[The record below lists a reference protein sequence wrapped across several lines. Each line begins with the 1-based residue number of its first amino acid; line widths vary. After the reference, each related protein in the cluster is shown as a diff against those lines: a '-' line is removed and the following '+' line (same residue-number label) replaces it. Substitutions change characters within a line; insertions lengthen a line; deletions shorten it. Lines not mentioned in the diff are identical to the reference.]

1 MCNTMEIG
9 SLKMPLTRQ
18 DALRLLRF
26 CLGPDDSG
34 SIEVADD
41 GAALVTIAPAEP
53 SIGVRTFEAST
64 FDAALRM
71 AVDAGLLKAACVE
84 KQILFLEGGA
94 ARGPDALSRGAPA
107 PAAARPV
114 PEVDRG
120 DVGPAARNAE
130 RARHVRDRGGVVGPD
145 LSPRAAAP
153 ARAHGRAAG
162 AVPVAV
168 ARDGRHAGRVAARAD
183 SIGSMAACASSSPGA
198 GRIDDGRTAP
208 AEVIASY
215 TRANAEL
222 LGIGDAAL
230 VAYASADN
238 RPNALA
244 CVVLLYAKEKT
255 GIERARIGAGLAA
268 KAISDDDRRALAA
281 LTSARTSYLH
291 VFAAT
296 APRPAE
302 QLLEQALASASYQ
315 ELTQMEE
322 LLLAGR
328 ESEIDLDAR
337 GWFNAVTREMDHL
350 GEIGTAA
357 LGFVDV

>member
-1 MCNTMEIG
+1 
-9 SLKMPLTRQ
+9 MPLTRQ

-53 SIGVRTFEAST
+53 SIGVRTFEASS

-94 ARGPDALSRGAPA
+94 ARGPDAA
-107 PAAARPV
+107 
-114 PEVDRG
+114 
-120 DVGPAARNAE
+120 
-130 RARHVRDRGGVVGPD
+130 
-145 LSPRAAAP
+145 AAAP
-153 ARAHGRAAG
+153 PRRPRPDLFPKLIATMSGLLHETQNERGMSAIAAASSGKIFRRELPRQRERMDVRRERFLSMWREVGDTLG
-162 AVPVAV
+162 ASL
-168 ARDGRHAGRVAARAD
+168 AGRFDRVDGCLRQL
-183 SIGSMAACASSSPGA
+183 IA
-198 GRIDDGRTAP
+198 GRGEIDDGRTAP

-215 TRANAEL
+215 TRTNAEL

-302 QLLEQALASASYQ
+302 QLLERALASASYL

>member
-1 MCNTMEIG
+1 V
-9 SLKMPLTRQ
+9 PLTRQ

-84 KQILFLEGGA
+84 KQILFLEGGGP
-94 ARGPDALSRGAPA
+94 RGPDAS
-107 PAAARPV
+107 
-114 PEVDRG
+114 
-120 DVGPAARNAE
+120 
-130 RARHVRDRGGVVGPD
+130 
-145 LSPRAAAP
+145 AAAP
-153 ARAHGRAAG
+153 PRRPRPDLFPKLIAAMSGLLHETQNERGMSAIAAASSGRIFRRELPRQRERMDVRRERFLSLWREVGDTLG
-162 AVPVAV
+162 ASL
-168 ARDGRHAGRVAARAD
+168 AGRFDRVDGCLRQL
-183 SIGSMAACASSSPGA
+183 IA
-198 GRIDDGRTAP
+198 GRGAIDEGRTAP
-208 AEVIASY
+208 AEVVASY
-215 TRANAEL
+215 TRANTEL

-268 KAISDDDRRALAA
+268 RAISDDDRRALAA

-302 QLLEQALASASYQ
+302 QLLERALASASYL
-315 ELTQMEE
+315 ELTHMEE

>member
-1 MCNTMEIG
+1 
-9 SLKMPLTRQ
+9 MPLTRQ
-18 DALRLLRF
+18 DALRLLRI

-41 GAALVTIAPAEP
+41 GAALVTISPAEP

-94 ARGPDALSRGAPA
+94 ARNAETPVSSAPRRFRPELFPKLMVATSALLHETQNERGMSAIAAASSGRIFRRELPRQRERMDARRERFLSLWRELGEAFGTSLMGRFDRVDACLRQLVAGRGA
-107 PAAARPV
+107 
-114 PEVDRG
+114 
-120 DVGPAARNAE
+120 
-130 RARHVRDRGGVVGPD
+130 
-145 LSPRAAAP
+145 
-153 ARAHGRAAG
+153 
-162 AVPVAV
+162 
-168 ARDGRHAGRVAARAD
+168 
-183 SIGSMAACASSSPGA
+183 
-198 GRIDDGRTAP
+198 IDDGHATP
-208 AEVIASY
+208 ADVVAAYS
-215 TRANAEL
+215 RANAEL

-230 VAYASADN
+230 VAYASAEN

-255 GIERARIGAGLAA
+255 GIERAQIGAGLAA
-268 KAISDDDRRALAA
+268 QSISDDDRRALAA

-302 QLLEQALASASYQ
+302 QLLDRALASSSYA
-315 ELTQMEE
+315 ELMRMED
-322 LLLAGR
+322 LLLTGR
-328 ESEIDLDAR
+328 ETQIDVDAR

-357 LGFVDV
+357 LGFVGDP

>member
-1 MCNTMEIG
+1 
-9 SLKMPLTRQ
+9 MPLSRQ

-41 GAALVTIAPAEP
+41 GAALVTISPAEP
-53 SIGVRTFEAST
+53 SLGVRTFEATT

-84 KQILFLEGGA
+84 KQILFLEGG
-94 ARGPDALSRGAPA
+94 
-107 PAAARPV
+107 
-114 PEVDRG
+114 
-120 DVGPAARNAE
+120 
-130 RARHVRDRGGVVGPD
+130 
-145 LSPRAAAP
+145 SPRAADAALP
-153 ARAHGRAAG
+153 AMPRRARPDMFPKLMAAMSGLLHETQNERGMSAIAAASRGRIFRRELPRQRERMDARRDRFGSLWREVGDSLG
-162 AVPVAV
+162 ASL
-168 ARDGRHAGRVAARAD
+168 AGRFDRVD
-183 SIGSMAACASSSPGA
+183 ASLRRLVA
-198 GRIDDGRTAP
+198 GRGLIDDGHTSP
-208 AEVIASY
+208 GEVVDAY
-215 TRANAEL
+215 TRANQEL

-268 KAISDDDRRALAA
+268 QAISDDDRRALAA

-302 QLLEQALASASYQ
+302 QLLERALASSSYEQ
-315 ELTQMEE
+315 LTRMED

-328 ESEIDLDAR
+328 ETEIDVDAR
-337 GWFNAVTREMDHL
+337 GWFNAVSREIDHL

-357 LGFVDV
+357 LGFVGD

>member
-1 MCNTMEIG
+1 MAL
-9 SLKMPLTRQ
+9 SRQ

-34 SIEVADD
+34 SVEVADD

-53 SIGVRTFEAST
+53 SLGVRTFEATT

-84 KQILFLEGGA
+84 KQILFLEGGS
-94 ARGPDALSRGAPA
+94 SRGADTPA
-107 PAAARPV
+107 PALPRRPRPDMFPRLMAAMSGLLH
-114 PEVDRG
+114 ETQSERG
-120 DVGPAARNAE
+120 MSAI
-130 RARHVRDRGGVVGPD
+130 
-145 LSPRAAAP
+145 AAA
-153 ARAHGRAAG
+153 
-162 AVPVAV
+162 
-168 ARDGRHAGRVAARAD
+168 
-183 SIGSMAACASSSPGA
+183 SA
-198 GRIDDGRTAP
+198 GRIFRRELPRQRERTDARRERLVTLWREMGDAVGASLAGRFDRVDAGLRRVIGSRGSIDDGGMTP
-208 AEVIASY
+208 VQVVASF
-215 TRANAEL
+215 TRVNSEL

-230 VAYASADN
+230 IAYASADN

-268 KAISDDDRRALAA
+268 RSISDDDRRTLAA
-281 LTSARTSYLH
+281 LTSARSSYLH

-302 QLLEQALASASYQ
+302 QLLERAMASASYG
-315 ELTQMEE
+315 ELVRMEE
-322 LLLAGR
+322 MLLAGR
-328 ESEIDLDAR
+328 ETEIDVDAR
-337 GWFNAVTREMDHL
+337 GWFAAVSREMDHL

-357 LGFVDV
+357 LGFVGD

>member
-1 MCNTMEIG
+1 
-9 SLKMPLTRQ
+9 MPLTRQ

-53 SIGVRTFEAST
+53 SIGVRTFEATS

-94 ARGPDALSRGAPA
+94 ARGPDAS
-107 PAAARPV
+107 
-114 PEVDRG
+114 
-120 DVGPAARNAE
+120 
-130 RARHVRDRGGVVGPD
+130 
-145 LSPRAAAP
+145 AAAP
-153 ARAHGRAAG
+153 PRRPRPDLFPKLIAAMSGLLHETQNERGMSAIAAASSGRIFRRELPRQRERMDVRRERFLSLWREMGDTLG
-162 AVPVAV
+162 ASL
-168 ARDGRHAGRVAARAD
+168 AGRFDRVDGCLRQL
-183 SIGSMAACASSSPGA
+183 IA
-198 GRIDDGRTAP
+198 GRGAIDDGQTAP

-268 KAISDDDRRALAA
+268 RAISDDDRRALAA

-302 QLLEQALASASYQ
+302 QLLEQALASASYH

>member
-1 MCNTMEIG
+1 V
-9 SLKMPLTRQ
+9 PLTRQ

-94 ARGPDALSRGAPA
+94 PRGPDAS
-107 PAAARPV
+107 
-114 PEVDRG
+114 
-120 DVGPAARNAE
+120 
-130 RARHVRDRGGVVGPD
+130 
-145 LSPRAAAP
+145 AAAP
-153 ARAHGRAAG
+153 PRRPRPDLFPKLIAAMSGLLHETQNERGMSAIAAASSGRIFRRELPRQRERMDVRRERFLSLWREMGDTLG
-162 AVPVAV
+162 ASL
-168 ARDGRHAGRVAARAD
+168 AGRFDRVDGCLRQL
-183 SIGSMAACASSSPGA
+183 IA
-198 GRIDDGRTAP
+198 GRGEIDDGRTAP

-215 TRANAEL
+215 TRTNAEL

-302 QLLEQALASASYQ
+302 QLLERALASASYL

>member
-1 MCNTMEIG
+1 
-9 SLKMPLTRQ
+9 MPLTRQ

-64 FDAALRM
+64 FDAALRL

-84 KQILFLEGGA
+84 KQILFLDGGSPRSTDAPPA
-94 ARGPDALSRGAPA
+94 APPRRFRPDLFPKLMAAMSSLLHETQTERGMSAISAASAGRIFRRELPRQRERMDARRERFTSLWREVSDALGASLA
-107 PAAARPV
+107 GRF
-114 PEVDRG
+114 DRADG
-120 DVGPAARNAE
+120 CLRQLVA
-130 RARHVRDRGGVVGPD
+130 
-145 LSPRAAAP
+145 
-153 ARAHGRAAG
+153 GRAAIDTG
-162 AVPVAV
+162 ETRP
-168 ARDGRHAGRVAARAD
+168 AD
-183 SIGSMAACASSSPGA
+183 IV
-198 GRIDDGRTAP
+198 
-208 AEVIASY
+208 ESY

-268 KAISDDDRRALAA
+268 RSISDDDRRALAA

-302 QLLEQALASASYQ
+302 QLLDRALASTSYA
-315 ELTQMEE
+315 ELTRIED
-322 LLLAGR
+322 LLLSGR
-328 ESEIDLDAR
+328 ETEIDVDAR
-337 GWFNAVTREMDHL
+337 GWFNVISREMDQL
-350 GEIGTAA
+350 GDIGTAA
-357 LGFVDV
+357 LGFVSD

>member
-1 MCNTMEIG
+1 
-9 SLKMPLTRQ
+9 MPLTRQ

-94 ARGPDALSRGAPA
+94 ARGPDAS
-107 PAAARPV
+107 
-114 PEVDRG
+114 
-120 DVGPAARNAE
+120 
-130 RARHVRDRGGVVGPD
+130 
-145 LSPRAAAP
+145 AAAP
-153 ARAHGRAAG
+153 PRRPRPDLFPKLIATMSGLLHETQNERGMSAIAAASSGRIFRRELPRQRERMDARRERFLSLWREMGDTLG
-162 AVPVAV
+162 ASL
-168 ARDGRHAGRVAARAD
+168 AGRFDRVDGCLRQLV
-183 SIGSMAACASSSPGA
+183 A
-198 GRIDDGRTAP
+198 GRGSDRRWPDGA
-208 AEVIASY
+208 AEVIAS
-215 TRANAEL
+215 TRARTPSCWASVTPRWSRTRPRT
-222 LGIGDAAL
+222 IVPTRWPASCCCTRRRRPASS
-230 VAYASADN
+230 ARASAPGWP
-238 RPNALA
+238 R
-244 CVVLLYAKEKT
+244 
-255 GIERARIGAGLAA
+255 RS
-268 KAISDDDRRALAA
+268 ISDDDRRALAA

-302 QLLEQALASASYQ
+302 QLLERALASASY
-315 ELTQMEE
+315 
-322 LLLAGR
+322 ARADADGGAAAR
-328 ESEIDLDAR
+328 RPRDAR
-337 GWFNAVTREMDHL
+337 STSTRAAGSTSVSREMDHL

-357 LGFVDV
+357 LGFVGDV

>member
-1 MCNTMEIG
+1 
-9 SLKMPLTRQ
+9 MPLTRQ

-71 AVDAGLLKAACVE
+71 AVDAGMLKAACVE
-84 KQILFLEGGA
+84 KQILFLEKGA
-94 ARGPDALSRGAPA
+94 SRGAEAFAVATPRKFR
-107 PAAARPV
+107 PDLFPKLMAATAGLLHETQNERGMSAITAASGGRIFRRELPRQRERLDARRERFLSLWR
-114 PEVDRG
+114 EVGEAVGTSLGARFDRVDASLRNLVAGRTGIDEGKTSPG
-120 DVGPAARNAE
+120 DVIE
-130 RARHVRDRGGVVGPD
+130 
-145 LSPRAAAP
+145 L
-153 ARAHGRAAG
+153 
-162 AVPVAV
+162 
-168 ARDGRHAGRVAARAD
+168 
-183 SIGSMAACASSSPGA
+183 
-198 GRIDDGRTAP
+198 
-208 AEVIASY
+208 Y
-215 TRANAEL
+215 TRINAEL

-230 VAYASADN
+230 VAYASAEN

-255 GIERARIGAGLAA
+255 GIERARIGAGLAQR
-268 KAISDDDRRALAA
+268 AISDDDRRALAA
-281 LTSARTSYLH
+281 LTSARSSYLH

-302 QLLEQALASASYQ
+302 QLLERALASASYA
-315 ELTQMEE
+315 ELTRMED

-328 ESEIDLDAR
+328 ETEIDVDAR
-337 GWFNAVTREMDHL
+337 GWFNVVSREMDNL

-357 LGFVDV
+357 LGFVGDL

>member
-1 MCNTMEIG
+1 
-9 SLKMPLTRQ
+9 MPLTRQ

-71 AVDAGLLKAACVE
+71 AVDAGMLKAACVE

-94 ARGPDALSRGAPA
+94 SRAVDASPVAAPRRFRPDLFPRVMAAMSGLLHETQNERGMSAI
-107 PAAARPV
+107 AAASSGRIFRRELPRQRERMDARRERFSALLREIGDAV
-114 PEVDRG
+114 GSSIAGRFDRVDASLRQL
-120 DVGPAARNAE
+120 VTA
-130 RARHVRDRGGVVGPD
+130 
-145 LSPRAAAP
+145 RAA
-153 ARAHGRAAG
+153 
-162 AVPVAV
+162 
-168 ARDGRHAGRVAARAD
+168 
-183 SIGSMAACASSSPGA
+183 
-198 GRIDDGRTAP
+198 IDDGRVSP
-208 AEVIASY
+208 VEVIESY
-215 TRANAEL
+215 TRVNTEL

-268 KAISDDDRRALAA
+268 RAISDDDRKALAA

-302 QLLEQALASASYQ
+302 RLLECALASASHV
-315 ELTQMEE
+315 ELMRLEE

-328 ESEIDLDAR
+328 ETEIDVDAR
-337 GWFNAVTREMDHL
+337 GWFNVVTREMDQL

-357 LGFVDV
+357 LGFVGDL

>member
-1 MCNTMEIG
+1 
-9 SLKMPLTRQ
+9 MPLTRT

-34 SIEVADD
+34 SVEVADD
-41 GAALVTIAPAEP
+41 GAALVTVAPAEP
-53 SIGVRTFEAST
+53 SLGVRTFEATT
-64 FDAALRM
+64 FDAAMRM

-94 ARGPDALSRGAPA
+94 VRGADATTSAPVRRPRPDLFPNLMAAMAGVLHETQSERGMSAIAAASSGRIFRRELPRQRERMDARRERFVALWREMGDAVGASLAGRLERVDVGLRQLVASRG
-107 PAAARPV
+107 
-114 PEVDRG
+114 
-120 DVGPAARNAE
+120 
-130 RARHVRDRGGVVGPD
+130 
-145 LSPRAAAP
+145 L
-153 ARAHGRAAG
+153 
-162 AVPVAV
+162 
-168 ARDGRHAGRVAARAD
+168 
-183 SIGSMAACASSSPGA
+183 
-198 GRIDDGRTAP
+198 IDDGHMP
-208 AEVIASY
+208 PVQVIESY
-215 TRANAEL
+215 TRVNTEL
-222 LGIGDAAL
+222 LGVGDAAL

-268 KAISDDDRRALAA
+268 QTISDADRRALAA

-302 QLLEQALASASYQ
+302 QLLGRALASASYG
-315 ELTQMEE
+315 ELTRMED

-328 ESEIDLDAR
+328 ETEIDVDAR
-337 GWFNAVTREMDHL
+337 GWFNAVSREMDHL

-357 LGFVDV
+357 LGFVGD

>member
-1 MCNTMEIG
+1 
-9 SLKMPLTRQ
+9 MPLTRQ

-53 SIGVRTFEAST
+53 SVGARTFEART

-84 KQILFLEGGA
+84 KQILFLERGGA
-94 ARGPDALSRGAPA
+94 GRGAADPSTATAPA
-107 PAAARPV
+107 PRRFRPELFPKLLAATSALLHETQNERGMSAIAAASSGRIFRRELPRQRERTDARRERFV
-114 PEVDRG
+114 ALWREVSDALGASLMARFDRA
-120 DVGPAARNAE
+120 DASLRQ
-130 RARHVRDRGGVVGPD
+130 
-145 LSPRAAAP
+145 L
-153 ARAHGRAAG
+153 AAG
-162 AVPVAV
+162 
-168 ARDGRHAGRVAARAD
+168 RSGIDGGR
-183 SIGSMAACASSSPGA
+183 M
-198 GRIDDGRTAP
+198 TAT
-208 AEVIASY
+208 EVVSAY
-215 TRANAEL
+215 TRTNAEL

-230 VAYASADN
+230 VAYASAEN

-268 KAISDDDRRALAA
+268 RLISDEDRQALAA

-302 QLLEQALASASYQ
+302 QLLDRALASASYA
-315 ELTQMEE
+315 ELMRIEE

-328 ESEIDLDAR
+328 ETEIDLDAR
-337 GWFNAVTREMDHL
+337 GWFNAVTREMDQL

-357 LGFVDV
+357 LGFVGDV

>member
-1 MCNTMEIG
+1 
-9 SLKMPLTRQ
+9 MPLTRQ

-94 ARGPDALSRGAPA
+94 SRNADTPV
-107 PAAARPV
+107 PAAPR
-114 PEVDRG
+114 RF
-120 DVGPAARNAE
+120 R
-130 RARHVRDRGGVVGPD
+130 PD
-145 LSPRAAAP
+145 LFPKLMVATSALLHETQNERGMSAIAAASSGRIFRRELP
-153 ARAHGRAAG
+153 RQRERMDARRERFLSLWRELGDAFGTSLMGRFDRVDASLRQLVAGRAA
-162 AVPVAV
+162 
-168 ARDGRHAGRVAARAD
+168 
-183 SIGSMAACASSSPGA
+183 
-198 GRIDDGRTAP
+198 IDDGHATA
-208 AEVIASY
+208 ADVLTSY
-215 TRANAEL
+215 TRTNAEL

-230 VAYASADN
+230 VAYASAEN

-255 GIERARIGAGLAA
+255 GIERAQIGAGLAA
-268 KAISDDDRRALAA
+268 QSISDDDRRALAA

-302 QLLEQALASASYQ
+302 QLLDRALASSSYA
-315 ELTQMEE
+315 ELIRMED
-322 LLLAGR
+322 LLLTGR
-328 ESEIDLDAR
+328 ETEMDVDAR
-337 GWFNAVTREMDHL
+337 GWFNVVTREMDHL

-357 LGFVDV
+357 LGFVGDL

>member
-1 MCNTMEIG
+1 
-9 SLKMPLTRQ
+9 MPLTRQ

-34 SIEVADD
+34 SVEVADD

-53 SIGVRTFEAST
+53 SLGVRTFEAHT

-84 KQILFLEGGA
+84 KQILFLEGG
-94 ARGPDALSRGAPA
+94 
-107 PAAARPV
+107 
-114 PEVDRG
+114 
-120 DVGPAARNAE
+120 
-130 RARHVRDRGGVVGPD
+130 
-145 LSPRAAAP
+145 SPRSADVVVPPP
-153 ARAHGRAAG
+153 ARRFRPDMFPKLMAAMSSLLHETQNERGMSAISAASSGRIFRREL
-162 AVPVAV
+162 PRQRERMD
-168 ARDGRHAGRVAARAD
+168 ARRERFVSLWRELSEGLGPSLAGRFDRVDACLRQLVSARAL
-183 SIGSMAACASSSPGA
+183 
-198 GRIDDGRTAP
+198 IDDGRMSP
-208 AEVIASY
+208 ADVVGAY
-215 TRANAEL
+215 TSANAEL

-268 KAISDDDRRALAA
+268 RSISDGDRRALAA

-302 QLLEQALASASYQ
+302 QLLERALASAGYG
-315 ELTQMEE
+315 ELTRMED

-328 ESEIDLDAR
+328 ETEIDVDAR
-337 GWFNAVTREMDHL
+337 GWFTAVSREMDHL

-357 LGFVDV
+357 LGFVSDV

>member
-1 MCNTMEIG
+1 V
-9 SLKMPLTRQ
+9 PLTRQ

-94 ARGPDALSRGAPA
+94 PRGPDASPAAPPRRPRPDLFPKLIAAMSGLLHETQNERGMSAIAAASSGRIFRRELPRQRERMDVRRERFLALWREIGDTLGASLAGRFDRVDGCLRQLIAGRGA
-107 PAAARPV
+107 
-114 PEVDRG
+114 
-120 DVGPAARNAE
+120 
-130 RARHVRDRGGVVGPD
+130 
-145 LSPRAAAP
+145 
-153 ARAHGRAAG
+153 
-162 AVPVAV
+162 
-168 ARDGRHAGRVAARAD
+168 
-183 SIGSMAACASSSPGA
+183 
-198 GRIDDGRTAP
+198 IDDGRTAP
-208 AEVIASY
+208 AEVVASY

-268 KAISDDDRRALAA
+268 RTISDDDRRALAA

-302 QLLEQALASASYQ
+302 QLLERALESASYL
-315 ELTQMEE
+315 ELTEMEE

-337 GWFNAVTREMDHL
+337 GWFNTVTREMDHL

>member
-1 MCNTMEIG
+1 
-9 SLKMPLTRQ
+9 MPLTRQ

-94 ARGPDALSRGAPA
+94 PRGPDAS
-107 PAAARPV
+107 
-114 PEVDRG
+114 
-120 DVGPAARNAE
+120 
-130 RARHVRDRGGVVGPD
+130 
-145 LSPRAAAP
+145 AAAP
-153 ARAHGRAAG
+153 PRRPRPDLFPKLIAAMSGLLHETQNERGMSAIAAASSGRIFRRELPRQRERMDVRRERFLSLWREMGDTLG
-162 AVPVAV
+162 ASL
-168 ARDGRHAGRVAARAD
+168 AGRFDRVDGCLRQL
-183 SIGSMAACASSSPGA
+183 IA
-198 GRIDDGRTAP
+198 GRGAIDDGQTAS
-208 AEVIASY
+208 AEVVASY

-268 KAISDDDRRALAA
+268 RSISDDDRRALAA

-302 QLLEQALASASYQ
+302 QLLERALASASYL

>member
-1 MCNTMEIG
+1 
-9 SLKMPLTRQ
+9 MPLTRQ

-34 SIEVADD
+34 SIEVGDD
-41 GAALVTIAPAEP
+41 GAALVTIFPAEP
-53 SIGVRTFEAST
+53 SLGVRTFEAPT
-64 FDAALRM
+64 FDAALRQ

-84 KQILFLEGGA
+84 KQILFLEGGGSRA
-94 ARGPDALSRGAPA
+94 GDASPSPVPRRHRPDMFPKLMAALSGLLHETQNERGMSAI
-107 PAAARPV
+107 AAASSGRIFRRELPRQRERMDARRERFV
-114 PEVDRG
+114 SLWRELSDSLGASLSGRFDRVDASLRQI
-120 DVGPAARNAE
+120 V
-130 RARHVRDRGGVVGPD
+130 
-145 LSPRAAAP
+145 
-153 ARAHGRAAG
+153 
-162 AVPVAV
+162 
-168 ARDGRHAGRVAARAD
+168 AGR
-183 SIGSMAACASSSPGA
+183 GS
-198 GRIDDGRTAP
+198 IDDGRTP
-208 AEVIASY
+208 AGAVVEAY

-230 VAYASADN
+230 VAYASADS

-268 KAISDDDRRALAA
+268 QAISDDDRRELAA

-302 QLLEQALASASYQ
+302 QLLERALASASYEQ
-315 ELTQMEE
+315 LRHMED
-322 LLLAGR
+322 LLLNGR
-328 ESEIDLDAR
+328 ETEIDVDAR
-337 GWFNAVTREMDHL
+337 GWFNVVSREMDHL

-357 LGFVDV
+357 LGFVGD

>member
-1 MCNTMEIG
+1 
-9 SLKMPLTRQ
+9 MPLTRQ

-53 SIGVRTFEAST
+53 SIGVRTFEATT

-71 AVDAGLLKAACVE
+71 AVDAGMLKAACVE
-84 KQILFLEGGA
+84 KQILFLERGGS
-94 ARGPDALSRGAPA
+94 PGADTS
-107 PAAARPV
+107 PAAPPRRFRPDLFPKLLAAMAGLLHETQHERGLSAIAAASSGRIFRRELPRQRERMDARRERFLSLWREV
-114 PEVDRG
+114 SDSLGTSLSGRFDRVDRCL
-120 DVGPAARNAE
+120 
-130 RARHVRDRGGVVGPD
+130 RDLV
-145 LSPRAAAP
+145 A
-153 ARAHGRAAG
+153 GRQRIDAG
-162 AVPVAV
+162 AVPA
-168 ARDGRHAGRVAARAD
+168 
-183 SIGSMAACASSSPGA
+183 
-198 GRIDDGRTAP
+198 

-230 VAYASADN
+230 IACASAEN

-255 GIERARIGAGLAA
+255 GIERARIGAGIAA
-268 KAISDDDRRALAA
+268 HSISDDDRRALAA
-281 LTSARTSYLH
+281 LMSARVSYLH

-302 QLLEQALASASYQ
+302 QLLDRALSSTSYA
-315 ELTQMEE
+315 ELTRLEE

-328 ESEIDLDAR
+328 DDEIDVDAR
-337 GWFNAVTREMDHL
+337 GWFNIVSREMDHL

-357 LGFVDV
+357 LGFVGDL

>member
-1 MCNTMEIG
+1 
-9 SLKMPLTRQ
+9 MPLTRQ

-94 ARGPDALSRGAPA
+94 ARGPDAA
-107 PAAARPV
+107 
-114 PEVDRG
+114 
-120 DVGPAARNAE
+120 
-130 RARHVRDRGGVVGPD
+130 
-145 LSPRAAAP
+145 AAAP
-153 ARAHGRAAG
+153 PRRPRPDLFPKLIATMSGLLHETQNERGMSAIAAASSGKIFRRELPRQRERMDVRRERFLSMWREVGDTLG
-162 AVPVAV
+162 ASL
-168 ARDGRHAGRVAARAD
+168 AGRFDRVDGCLRQL
-183 SIGSMAACASSSPGA
+183 IA
-198 GRIDDGRTAP
+198 GRGEIDDGRTAP

-215 TRANAEL
+215 TRTNAEL

-302 QLLEQALASASYQ
+302 QLLERALASASYL

>member
-1 MCNTMEIG
+1 
-9 SLKMPLTRQ
+9 MPLTRQ

-53 SIGVRTFEAST
+53 SIGVRTFEATS

-94 ARGPDALSRGAPA
+94 ARGPDAS
-107 PAAARPV
+107 
-114 PEVDRG
+114 
-120 DVGPAARNAE
+120 
-130 RARHVRDRGGVVGPD
+130 
-145 LSPRAAAP
+145 AAAP
-153 ARAHGRAAG
+153 PRRPRPDLFPKLIAAMSGLLHETQNERGMSAIAAASSGRIFRRELPRQRERMDVRRERFLSLWREMGDTLG
-162 AVPVAV
+162 ASL
-168 ARDGRHAGRVAARAD
+168 AGRFDRVDGCLRQL
-183 SIGSMAACASSSPGA
+183 IA
-198 GRIDDGRTAP
+198 GRGAIDDGQTAP

-268 KAISDDDRRALAA
+268 RAISDDDRRALAA

-302 QLLEQALASASYQ
+302 QLLEQALASASYH

-322 LLLAGR
+322 LLLSGR

>member
-1 MCNTMEIG
+1 
-9 SLKMPLTRQ
+9 MPLTRQ

-41 GAALVTIAPAEP
+41 GAALVTITPAEP

-94 ARGPDALSRGAPA
+94 PRGDASAVVPPRRFRPDLFPKLMAAMSGLLHETQSERGMSAIAAASSGRIFRRELPRQRERMDARRERFLSLWREIGDALGTSLASRFD
-107 PAAARPV
+107 R
-114 PEVDRG
+114 VDASLRQLVAG
-120 DVGPAARNAE
+120 RCAIDE
-130 RARHVRDRGGVVGPD
+130 
-145 LSPRAAAP
+145 
-153 ARAHGRAAG
+153 GRA
-162 AVPVAV
+162 
-168 ARDGRHAGRVAARAD
+168 
-183 SIGSMAACASSSPGA
+183 SPM
-198 GRIDDGRTAP
+198 
-208 AEVIASY
+208 EVLESY

-230 VAYASADN
+230 VAYASAEN

-268 KAISDDDRRALAA
+268 RSISDDDRHALAA

-302 QLLEQALASASYQ
+302 RLLEHALASASYV
-315 ELTQMEE
+315 ELTRIEA

-328 ESEIDLDAR
+328 ETEIDVDAR
-337 GWFNAVTREMDHL
+337 GWFNVVSREMDHL

-357 LGFVDV
+357 LGFVSD

>member
-1 MCNTMEIG
+1 
-9 SLKMPLTRQ
+9 
-18 DALRLLRF
+18 LLRF

-53 SIGVRTFEAST
+53 SIGVRTFEASS

-94 ARGPDALSRGAPA
+94 ARGPDPS
-107 PAAARPV
+107 
-114 PEVDRG
+114 
-120 DVGPAARNAE
+120 
-130 RARHVRDRGGVVGPD
+130 
-145 LSPRAAAP
+145 AAAP
-153 ARAHGRAAG
+153 PRRPRPDLFPKLIAAMSGLLHETQNERGMSAIAAASSGRIFRRELPRQRERMDVRRERFLSLWREMGDTLG
-162 AVPVAV
+162 ASL
-168 ARDGRHAGRVAARAD
+168 AGRFDRVDGCLRQL
-183 SIGSMAACASSSPGA
+183 IA
-198 GRIDDGRTAP
+198 GRGAIDDGQTAP

-215 TRANAEL
+215 TRTNAEL

-322 LLLAGR
+322 LLLSGR